1 MILTAI
7 DETQRAYL
15 EEALLHMG
23 ILDALIVPEEYR
35 EQALA
40 LDAGVCDRYIFS
52 DAAYVRNNIMDFLDV
67 DNEEEIFFC
76 TRMFPV
82 Y

>member
-1 MILTAI
+1 M
-7 DETQRAYL
+7 
-15 EEALLHMG
+15 
-23 ILDALIVPEEYR
+23 PEEYR

-67 DNEEEIFFC
+67 DNEEGDILLYQNC
-76 TRMFPV
+76 FP
-82 Y
+82 YINSNRLEGTGRRDG